1 LQPRGPIALF
11 AFAIACGRTAPPPPP
26 PLFPLSNAWTAT
38 LESPIEG
45 PLVASDGRVVVHT
58 RDGVVQALSAMD
70 GGPVWRTVSQGG
82 VLAASDAIVCL
93 RSRDGTVT
101 ALAPD
106 TGQQRWSVPTGI
118 VGDLPA
124 AVQAERVLVAGQ
136 GIAALDTGS
145 GRMLW
150 SVVGGTPATSPP
162 AQIGPCVLS
171 GEGEVLRCREAG
183 TGRSRWE
190 YRARGAITS
199 APVSD
204 GEEKLFQGTA
214 GREFLALDLDDGAR
228 DWRWKV
234 GADVR
239 WPAVLW
245 RSLVLFATH
254 ENVLYALKR
263 KGGNL
268 AWRAGLPSRPFSA
281 PLLLGNDVL
290 VACYGSRPDENFLV
304 GFDARTGERLG
315 DLRTPGELAAA
326 PVAAAGRL
334 FLPLR
339 DRRVVA
345 LFLPAVPTPAPVP

>member
-1 LQPRGPIALF
+1 VLF
-11 AFAIACGRTAPPPPP
+11 AFAIACGRAAPPPAP
-26 PLFPLSNAWTAT
+26 PLFPLSNAWIAT

-45 PLVASDGRVVVHT
+45 PLAASGGRVLVHT
-58 RDGVVQALSAMD
+58 RDGAVQALSAVD
-70 GGPVWRTVSQGG
+70 GRPVWRMVSPPGL
-82 VLAASDAIVCL
+82 LAASDAIVCL

-118 VGDLPA
+118 VGELPA
-124 AVQAERVLVAGQ
+124 AVQADRVLVAGQ
-136 GIAALDTGS
+136 GVAALDAGS
-145 GRMLW
+145 GHMLW
-150 SVVGGTPATSPP
+150 SVAGGTAVTSPP
-162 AQIGPCVLS
+162 AQIGSCVLL

-183 TGRSRWE
+183 TGRSQWE

-199 APVSD
+199 PPVSD
-204 GEEKLFQGTA
+204 GEEKIFLGTA
-214 GREFLALDLDDGAR
+214 GREFLALDLDDGDR

-239 WPAVLW
+239 WPAVVW
-245 RSLVLFATH
+245 RSLVVFATH

-281 PLLLGNDVL
+281 PLLVGNDVL
-290 VACYGSRPDENFLV
+290 VACYGRRPEENFLV

-326 PVAAAGRL
+326 PLGAAGRL

-345 LFLPAVPTPAPVP
+345 LLLPAAPPPAPLP

>member
-1 LQPRGPIALF
+1 VLF
-11 AFAIACGRTAPPPPP
+11 ACAIACGRTAPPPAPA
-26 PLFPLSNAWTAT
+26 LFPLSSAWSAA

-45 PLVASDGRVVVHT
+45 ALVAAGGRVLVHT
-58 RDGVVQALSAMD
+58 RDGAVQAFSAAD
-70 GGPVWRTVSQGG
+70 GRPVWRTAAEPGFLGG
-82 VLAASDAIVCL
+82 SEEMACL
-93 RSRDGTVT
+93 RSRDGTVR

-106 TGQQRWSVPTGI
+106 TGTQRWSVATGI
-118 VGDLPA
+118 AGDLPPV
-124 AVQAERVLVAGQ
+124 VQAGRVLVAGQ
-136 GIAALDTGS
+136 GIAALDAAS
-145 GRMLW
+145 GQTLW
-150 SVVGGTPATSPP
+150 SVAGGTAVTSPP
-162 AQIGPCVLS
+162 ALVGPCVLL
-171 GEGEVLRCREAG
+171 GESEVLRCREAG
-183 TGRSRWE
+183 TGRSQWE
-190 YRARGAITS
+190 HRARGTITS
-199 APVSD
+199 PPVSD
-204 GEEKLFQGTA
+204 GREKLFLGTA
-214 GREFLALDLDDGAR
+214 GREFLALDLADGGR

-245 RSLVLFATH
+245 RDLVLFATH

-281 PLLLGNDVL
+281 PLLVGNDVL
-290 VACYGSRPDENFLV
+290 IACYGSRPEENFVV
-304 GFDARTGERLG
+304 GFDALTGERLG

-345 LFLPAVPTPAPVP
+345 MQLPAPPPAAPVP

>member
-1 LQPRGPIALF
+1 MLF
-11 AFAIACGRTAPPPPP
+11 AFATACGRTAPPPAP
-26 PLFPLSNAWTAT
+26 PLFPLATAWTAA
-38 LESPIEG
+38 LDSPIEG
-45 PLVASDGRVVVHT
+45 PLAFSGGRLLVHT
-58 RDGVVQALSAMD
+58 RDGAVQAISAAD
-70 GGPVWRTVSQGG
+70 GRPVWRTVSQPGL
-82 VLAASDAIVCL
+82 LAASEEIVCL
-93 RSRDGTVT
+93 RTRDGTVQ

-106 TGQQRWSVPTGI
+106 SGQQRWRVSTGI
-118 VGDLPA
+118 AGDLPA
-124 AVQAERVLVAGQ
+124 AVHADRVLVAGQ
-136 GIAALDTGS
+136 GIAVLEAHTGQV
-145 GRMLW
+145 LW
-150 SVVGGTPATSPP
+150 SVAGGTTATAPP

-199 APVSD
+199 PPVSD
-204 GEEKLFQGTA
+204 GTEKLFLGTA
-214 GREFLALDLDDGAR
+214 GREFLALDLDDGDR

-245 RSLVLFATH
+245 RSHVVFGTY

-263 KGGNL
+263 DGGNL
-268 AWRAGLPSRPFSA
+268 VWRAGLPSRPFSA

-290 VACYGSRPDENFLV
+290 VACYGSRPDENFLA

-326 PVAAAGRL
+326 PLAAAGRL

-345 LFLPAVPTPAPVP
+345 LLLPAMPTPAPPTPALLP